1 MVELIDSAVLLK
13 SMDYDFLVFAE
24 SAVKPLTVAE
34 RFSDILPGLG
44 RSKSSRGRSLSER
57 PLYVHQSLALADLS
71 SGLNLVL
78 KAGTGSGKTE
88 AWFLYAAKNRVRTL
102 AVYPTLALANDQHQR
117 LSDYCNELGMTLVS
131 IDAARKQE
139 HLKNMGARELRR
151 KITEADIV
159 VTNPAF
165 LMNELKRI
173 AFGKASLLRDFLA
186 RCGLVVLDE
195 FDFYGPRSTSILL
208 AMMRVVV
215 EIINPSIQITI
226 MTATLQDPHEV
237 AEILTAINGRRT
249 AVVDGQA
256 FHPENRTYLVLG
268 KSLEGLWTRVRAQAE
283 LLKSAGAGYDVIK
296 SLEDFELF
304 RINFFKIVEAAEAG
318 GIDVKG
324 FFDDPAEVLSRYASD
339 DALTLVFTN
348 SIAAAE
354 EMARRVSTR
363 LGGSEA
369 VATHHHLLL
378 KTQRQEIEEKARSGV
393 VKIIF
398 TPRTLSQGI
407 DIGEARRVVHL
418 GLPKNVREFR
428 QREGR
433 KGRRP
438 EVEWTETVVI
448 PYSSWDRHLLSKGVD
463 VFKKWLDLPLEKS
476 VVNRDNL
483 YGYLFKALF
492 SFQSPLMRSR
502 MKKDEVLF
510 LRSLGLER
518 DGALT
523 TLGKYAWLKMNF
535 YEFAPPYG
543 VKRWRVRDDGGLRNL
558 EDISHVDLVEKFQPG
573 AIDPSSDGVVVEA
586 KLGGSRGRVVTAVV
600 VDDLRESRLR
610 RVDTLAPV
618 LEEYERTKLRW
629 GETPDLR
636 RDYRTGRL
644 QSLIHLVAH
653 VPSNGFG
660 YFTEFPNRVEWRIA
674 SEKRQFL
681 TFGERTLVSRVYKTV
696 EVPTPTYGVYGDY
709 TYGLSVEASPHD
721 EQALLRVG
729 ACFLVIVFRRVY
741 NISLDLLKY
750 DIHVVGERKV
760 VSFYEAES
768 ACLLPKVN
776 WREVYEKVS
785 TYMPDVLDEVLMEQV
800 DEQAYAS
807 FVSLKLDW
815 EAARRHALKI
825 LEYVMLTET
834 LQVQLGPRVVEVVKP
849 SKALKAVSFSA
860 IAVGLRD
867 DLGAGL
873 YSTALF
879 DGDETRVFTGMTEF
893 NQPDEEHNEALS
905 RLLNLINQ
913 GFKVLVYDLT
923 SVLKTL
929 ENAGLHAARALLA
942 GLNEGGKVVDVKQ
955 ELVKRMG
962 KEIPLETLETSL
974 NLKTAKLVDIAVSR
988 ELVKRGRPAMR
999 LIRSK
1004 PEKLREVMEK
1014 TMAEEARSIFIAW
1027 LVCGKI

>member
-1 MVELIDSAVLLK
+1 MIDSAVLLK

-139 HLKNMGARELRR
+139 YYKSTGSRELRK
-151 KITEADIV
+151 KIAEADIV

-165 LMNELKRI
+165 LLNELKRI

-208 AMMRVVV
+208 AMMSVVV
-215 EIINPSIQITI
+215 DIINPNIQITI
-226 MTATLQDPHEV
+226 MTATLQDPQEV
-237 AEILTAINGRRT
+237 ADILTSINGRRT
-249 AVVDGQA
+249 SVVDGQA

-268 KSLEGLWTRVRAQAE
+268 KSLEGLWSRVRAQTE
-283 LLKSAGAGYDVIK
+283 LLKSAGVGYDVIK
-296 SLEDFELF
+296 SLGDFELF
-304 RINFFKIVEAAEAG
+304 RKNFFKVVEAAEAC
-318 GIDVKG
+318 GIDLKG

-476 VVNRDNL
+476 VVSRDNL

-492 SFQSPLMRSR
+492 SFQSPLISR

-610 RVDTLAPV
+610 RVDALAPV
-618 LEEYERTKLRW
+618 LEEYERTKLSW

-709 TYGLSVEASPHD
+709 TYGLSVEASPQD
-721 EQALLRVG
+721 EQAFLRVG

-741 NISLDLLKY
+741 NISVDLLKY

-760 VSFYEAES
+760 VSLYEAES
-768 ACLLPKVN
+768 ACLLPKVD
-776 WREVYEKVS
+776 WRDVHEKVS
-785 TYMPDVLDEVLMEQV
+785 TYVPDVLDEVLMEQV

-807 FVSLKLDW
+807 FISLKLDW

-825 LEYVMLTET
+825 VEYVMLTET
-834 LQVQLGPRVVEVVKP
+834 LRVQLGPRVVEVVKP

-879 DGDETRVFTGMTEF
+879 DGDETRVFTGTTEF

-905 RLLNLINQ
+905 KLLSLINQ
-913 GFKVLVYDLT
+913 GFKVLVYDHA

-929 ENAGLHAARALLA
+929 EKAGLTAVKALLT
-942 GLNEGGKVVDVKQ
+942 GLNEVGKVVDVKH
-955 ELVKRMG
+955 ELVKKTG

-974 NLKTAKLVDIAVSR
+974 NLKTARLADIAVSMD
-988 ELVKRGRPAMR
+988 LVKRGRPGMR
-999 LIRSK
+999 LIRSR
-1004 PEKLREVMEK
+1004 PERLREVMEK
-1014 TMAEEARSIFIAW
+1014 TLADEVRSIFIAW
-1027 LVCGKI
+1027 LVCEKI